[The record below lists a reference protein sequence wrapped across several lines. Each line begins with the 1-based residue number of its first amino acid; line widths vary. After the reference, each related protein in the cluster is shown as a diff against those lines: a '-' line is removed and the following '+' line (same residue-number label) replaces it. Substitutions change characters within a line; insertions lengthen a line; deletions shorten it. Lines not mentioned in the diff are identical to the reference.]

1 MIKAVLLSESVDIEQ
16 SKAVKSRNGR
26 LIIRLFFY
34 LSLLISKVK

>member
-26 LIIRLFFY
+26 LIIRLFL
-34 LSLLISKVK
+34 LSITTYF